1 MKPLVFFSYLFFL
14 LFFGGN
20 HLYDNTS
27 QEKKC
32 LFTNNNSTNQ
42 KFSKITNNNHNI
54 IILEEVDVDFEEELH
69 NDNSNKIKYID
80 KENYFLKSWQ
90 NADSKL
96 FVLNYLN
103 NRFEIFS
110 PFSGYSNPIY
120 ISLQVLRI

>member
-1 MKPLVFFSYLFFL
+1 MKPLVFLSYLFFL

-20 HLYDNTS
+20 HLYANTS

-32 LFTNNNSTNQ
+32 LFTNDNSTNQ
-42 KFSKITNNNHNI
+42 KFSKITNNNQNI
-54 IILEEVDVDFEEELH
+54 IILEEVDVDFEEELQ
-69 NDNSNKIKYID
+69 NDNSNKIKYIV

-96 FVLNYLN
+96 FVLNYFN
-103 NRFEIFS
+103 NRFKIFS

-120 ISLQVLRI
+120 ISIQVLRI